1 MTVPSA
7 WAAAPHHIAL
17 HVSDL
22 DASELFYARFLGAR
36 RISARSAEEPYI
48 GTLTGH
54 PTAQIRSV
62 MLNLPGTTVALE
74 LLAYSGIER
83 APSNAER
90 AEPGTA
96 HLGFFVADVDAI
108 YRAWRAAGVRAV
120 SPPVTPTAGPN
131 QGGRVVYMLDPDGIR
146 IELIAPR
153 PSGRAE
159 LGD

>member
-54 PTAQIRSV
+54 PNAQIRSV

-90 AEPGTA
+90 LNPAPPTLASSSMMSTPSTA
-96 HLGFFVADVDAI
+96 H
-108 YRAWRAAGVRAV
+108 
-120 SPPVTPTAGPN
+120 
-131 QGGRVVYMLDPDGIR
+131 GGRPESEPSR
-146 IELIAPR
+146 R
-153 PSGRAE
+153 P
-159 LGD
+159 